1 MAPLF
6 ASISSLGSSDPRP
19 TAQRSPAAAVIR
31 RAETSGWNFIRRGG
45 VWFSGGVCFICA
57 AWRQEYSAENRASVE
72 GRSFPVMEP
81 TTKVG
86 NRLLAGLPPAD
97 FDLLAPYL
105 RKVPLGRDAVLV
117 RSGDPIE
124 QIYFPESG
132 TIAFIMDMPNG
143 QTVATAVIGNE
154 GAAGLL
160 SALGPSL
167 SPLTAVVRVAGTS
180 LQISPARFHAALN
193 RSSAVRH
200 AVQIYTSAL
209 LAQFQ
214 HVAACNALHS
224 VEARLARWLLHIHDR
239 VGGDFLPLTQEALSE
254 LLGVRRTT
262 VTHVVRKLRTS
273 RAIRS
278 NRRGLIEIDRPRLEA
293 VACECY
299 EVMRRRIDRIV
310 SPAEM
315 RPRSH
320 APPVH
325 KTPRA
330 RDPLLAKVDEAQRDT
345 PTHGATSQRPRGH

>member
-1 MAPLF
+1 
-6 ASISSLGSSDPRP
+6 
-19 TAQRSPAAAVIR
+19 
-31 RAETSGWNFIRRGG
+31 
-45 VWFSGGVCFICA
+45 
-57 AWRQEYSAENRASVE
+57 
-72 GRSFPVMEP
+72 MEP
-81 TTKVG
+81 TTRVG
-86 NRLLAGLPPAD
+86 NRLLAALPLAD

-293 VACECY
+293 AACECY

-310 SPAEM
+310 SPEGM
-315 RPRSH
+315 KPRIH

-325 KTPRA
+325 KIPRA

-345 PTHGATSQRPRGH
+345 RTHGATSPRPRGH

>member
-1 MAPLF
+1 
-6 ASISSLGSSDPRP
+6 
-19 TAQRSPAAAVIR
+19 
-31 RAETSGWNFIRRGG
+31 
-45 VWFSGGVCFICA
+45 
-57 AWRQEYSAENRASVE
+57 
-72 GRSFPVMEP
+72 MEP
-81 TTKVG
+81 TTRVG
-86 NRLLAGLPPAD
+86 NRLLAALPPAH

-132 TIAFIMDMPNG
+132 TIAFIMGMPNG

-154 GAAGLL
+154 GAVGILT
-160 SALGPSL
+160 ALGPSS
-167 SPLTAVVRVAGTS
+167 SPITAVVRVAGTA
-180 LQISPARFHAALN
+180 LQISPARFRAALS
-193 RSSAVRH
+193 RSGAIRH
-200 AVQIYTSAL
+200 AVQTHARAL
-209 LAQFQ
+209 LAQVQ

-293 VACECY
+293 AACECY

-310 SPAEM
+310 SPEEM
-315 RPRSH
+315 KPRSH